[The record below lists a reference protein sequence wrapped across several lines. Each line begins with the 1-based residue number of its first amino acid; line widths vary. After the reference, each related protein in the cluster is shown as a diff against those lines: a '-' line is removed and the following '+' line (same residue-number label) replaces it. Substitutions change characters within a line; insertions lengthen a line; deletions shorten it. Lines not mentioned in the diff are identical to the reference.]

1 LKRPLSRD
9 VLLSELHQSFSRLL
23 EQEGKNDGSTITA
36 TFGKVLLLLVA
47 VAIPAGIRAEEA
59 LTRALEKFCHQI
71 EQIEADFVDN
81 GKDWPDLSK
90 EEERA
95 LWKKI

>member
-1 LKRPLSRD
+1 
-9 VLLSELHQSFSRLL
+9 
-23 EQEGKNDGSTITA
+23 
-36 TFGKVLLLLVA
+36 
-47 VAIPAGIRAEEA
+47 
-59 LTRALEKFCHQI
+59 LEKFCHQI